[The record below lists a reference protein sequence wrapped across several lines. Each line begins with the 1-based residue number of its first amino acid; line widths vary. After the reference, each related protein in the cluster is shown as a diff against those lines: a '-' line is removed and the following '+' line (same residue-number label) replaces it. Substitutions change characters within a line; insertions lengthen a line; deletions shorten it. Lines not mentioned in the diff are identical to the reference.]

1 MVCLYFCL
9 FMNVCHI
16 NDRISTIVILHWRC
30 TLWLNRKRKKRKYPK
45 PWEPPTEWEV
55 PELDLDNVFSIKNAL
70 LTGSE
75 FIEKYALA
83 SGRKYLQ
90 EHPNSLPVKE
100 AYRLNDKYAQNL
112 RRVNPYRIKYD
123 TANII
128 DYRKYKYAKDNKD
141 IVTVAD
147 EYFQKHKDDPL
158 RCIAPYFSEIFS
170 MIITSHLTVKNEKDV
185 YTKASYESLSRL
197 IYPEFAAH
205 VHYSIGRDG
214 DEFGFNQEY
223 SVIATEYD
231 IMRSIKPNQFIPSLS
246 KGEYDYWRMVNLKVM
261 LECKAFEDPAMRK
274 IHGFKK
280 SVTEDVV
287 KNLNRFF
294 TYIVMTSLILDEEVA
309 REKKEKAAAKRK
321 KARGDAI
328 TNFTPEEELPH
339 SEFKIRVIGGEDGLR
354 IRHRANDENRPKK
367 PYVLKKQIWVRKSH
381 TRTLK
386 NGRVIHIKETVCKR
400 KGVDTEKAK
409 PADVINVLKVV

>member
-1 MVCLYFCL
+1 MAK
-9 FMNVCHI
+9 
-16 NDRISTIVILHWRC
+16 S
-30 TLWLNRKRKKRKYPK
+30 KKKKRKYPK

-55 PELDLDNVFSIKNAL
+55 PELDLDSVFSIKNAL

-75 FIEKYALA
+75 FIEKRALA

-90 EHPNSLPVKE
+90 ENPNSLTTKE
-100 AYRLNDKYAQNL
+100 AYRLNEKYAQNL

-128 DYRKYKYAKDNKD
+128 DYRKYKYAKENKD
-141 IVTVAD
+141 IATVAD

-158 RCIAPYFSEIFS
+158 RCIAPYFSEAIIYGLDSNNIFYYRMTEMGS
-170 MIITSHLTVKNEKDV
+170 DHIDFDIFCMIITSRITFKNEKDV
-185 YTKASYESLSRL
+185 YTKVSYESLSRL
-197 IYPEFAAH
+197 IYPEFATH
-205 VHYSIGRDG
+205 VHYIIGRDG

-223 SVIATEYD
+223 TVIATEYD
-231 IMRSIKPNQFIPSLS
+231 IMRAIKPNQFIPSLS
-246 KGEYDYWRMVNLKVM
+246 KGEYDYWRMVNLKTL
-261 LECKAFEDPAMRK
+261 LECKAFEDPTMRK

-280 SVTEDVV
+280 SVTEDIV

-354 IRHRANDENRPKK
+354 IRHRTNDENKPKK

-400 KGVDTEKAK
+400 KGVDAEKAK

>member
-1 MVCLYFCL
+1 MAK
-9 FMNVCHI
+9 
-16 NDRISTIVILHWRC
+16 S
-30 TLWLNRKRKKRKYPK
+30 KKKKKKYPK

-55 PELDLDNVFSIKNAL
+55 PELDLDSVFSIKNAL

-128 DYRKYKYAKDNKD
+128 DYRKYKYAKENKD
-141 IVTVAD
+141 IATVAE
-147 EYFQKHKDDPL
+147 EYFQKHMNDPL
-158 RCIAPYFSEIFS
+158 RCIAPYFSEAIIYGLDSNNIFYYRMTEMGS
-170 MIITSHLTVKNEKDV
+170 DHIDFDVFCMIITSHLTVKNEKDV

-261 LECKAFEDPAMRK
+261 LECKAFEDPTMRN

>member
-1 MVCLYFCL
+1 MGSDHIDFDVFC
-9 FMNVCHI
+9 
-16 NDRISTIVILHWRC
+16 
-30 TLWLNRKRKKRKYPK
+30 
-45 PWEPPTEWEV
+45 
-55 PELDLDNVFSIKNAL
+55 
-70 LTGSE
+70 
-75 FIEKYALA
+75 
-83 SGRKYLQ
+83 
-90 EHPNSLPVKE
+90 
-100 AYRLNDKYAQNL
+100 
-112 RRVNPYRIKYD
+112 
-123 TANII
+123 
-128 DYRKYKYAKDNKD
+128 
-141 IVTVAD
+141 
-147 EYFQKHKDDPL
+147 
-158 RCIAPYFSEIFS
+158 

-214 DEFGFNQEY
+214 GDEFGFNQEY
-223 SVIATEYD
+223 TVIATEYD

-246 KGEYDYWRMVNLKVM
+246 KGEYDYWRMVNLKTM
-261 LECKAFEDPAMRK
+261 LECKAFEDPTMRK

-400 KGVDTEKAK
+400 KGVDAEKAK
-409 PADVINVLKVV
+409 TADVINVLKVV

>member
-1 MVCLYFCL
+1 MAK
-9 FMNVCHI
+9 
-16 NDRISTIVILHWRC
+16 S
-30 TLWLNRKRKKRKYPK
+30 KKKKRKCPK
-45 PWEPPTEWEV
+45 LWEPPTEWEV
-55 PELDLDNVFSIKNAL
+55 PELDLDRVFSIENAL

-75 FIEKYALA
+75 FISKYALD

-90 EHPNSLPVKE
+90 EHPNSLPIKD
-100 AYRLNDKYAQNL
+100 AHRLNEKYAQNL

-128 DYRKYKYAKDNKD
+128 DYRKYKYAKENKD
-141 IVTVAD
+141 ISDVAE
-147 EYFQKHKDDPL
+147 EYFEKHKDDPL
-158 RCIAPYFSEIFS
+158 RCIAPYFSEALIYGLDSSNIFYYRMTEMGS
-170 MIITSHLTVKNEKDV
+170 DHIDFDVFCMIITSPSTVKDAKDV
-185 YTKASYESLSRL
+185 YTKASYESLPRL
-197 IYPEFAAH
+197 IHPEFGAH

-214 DEFGFNQEY
+214 DDFGFNQEY
-223 SVIATEYD
+223 TLIATEYD

-246 KGEYDYWRMVNLKVM
+246 KGEYDYWRMVNLKTM
-261 LECKAFEDPAMRK
+261 LECKAFEDPTMRK

-280 SVTEDVV
+280 SVTEDIV

-328 TNFTPEEELPH
+328 TSFTPEDELPH
-339 SEFKIRVIGGEDGLR
+339 SEFRVRVIGGENGLR
-354 IRHRANDENRPKK
+354 IRHRANDENRPKR

-386 NGRVIHIKETVCKR
+386 NGKVIHIKETVCKR
-400 KGVDTEKAK
+400 KGVDAEKAK

>member
-1 MVCLYFCL
+1 MAK
-9 FMNVCHI
+9 
-16 NDRISTIVILHWRC
+16 S
-30 TLWLNRKRKKRKYPK
+30 KKKKRKYPK

-55 PELDLDNVFSIKNAL
+55 PKLDLDEIFSIKNAL

-75 FIEKYALA
+75 FIEKYALV
-83 SGRKYLQ
+83 SGRAYLQ
-90 EHPNSLPVKE
+90 DNPNSLSTKD
-100 AYRLNDKYAQNL
+100 AYRLNEKYVQNL
-112 RRVNPYRIKYD
+112 RRINPYRIKYD

-128 DYRKYKYAKDNKD
+128 DYRKYKYVKDDKD
-141 IVTVAD
+141 IATVAE
-147 EYFQKHKDDPL
+147 EYFQKHKNDPL
-158 RCIAPYFSEIFS
+158 RCIAPYFSEAIIYGLDSNNIFYYRMTEMGS
-170 MIITSHLTVKNEKDV
+170 DHIDFDIFCMLINSLSAIKIEKDV

-197 IYPEFAAH
+197 IQPEFGAH
-205 VHYSIGRDG
+205 VHYSISRDG

-223 SVIATEYD
+223 TVIATEYD
-231 IMRSIKPNQFIPSLS
+231 IMSSIKPNQIIPSLS
-246 KGEYDYWRMVNLKVM
+246 KGEYDYWRMVNLKTM
-261 LECKAFEDPAMRK
+261 LECKAFEDPTLRK

-280 SVTEDVV
+280 SVTEDIV
-287 KNLNRFF
+287 KDLNRFF

-328 TNFTPEEELPH
+328 MNFTPEELPQ
-339 SEFKIRVIGGEDGLR
+339 SEFRVRVIGGENGLR

-367 PYVLKKQIWVRKSH
+367 SYVLKKQIWVRKSH

-400 KGVDTEKAK
+400 KGVDAEKAK
-409 PADVINVLKVV
+409 PADVINVLKVI

>member
-1 MVCLYFCL
+1 MAK
-9 FMNVCHI
+9 
-16 NDRISTIVILHWRC
+16 S
-30 TLWLNRKRKKRKYPK
+30 KKKKRKYPK

-55 PELDLDNVFSIKNAL
+55 PEIDLDSIFSIKNAL

-83 SGRKYLQ
+83 SGREYLQ
-90 EHPNSLPVKE
+90 EHPNSLHAKD

-112 RRVNPYRIKYD
+112 RRVNPYQIKYD

-158 RCIAPYFSEIFS
+158 RCIAPYFSEAIIYGLDSNNIFYYRMTEMGS
-170 MIITSHLTVKNEKDV
+170 DHIDFDIFCMIITSHLTVKNEKDV
-185 YTKASYESLSRL
+185 YVKASYESLSRL
-197 IYPEFAAH
+197 IYPEFGAH
-205 VHYSIGRDG
+205 VHYIIGRDG

-223 SVIATEYD
+223 TVIATEYD
-231 IMRSIKPNQFIPSLS
+231 IMRAIKPNQFIPSLS
-246 KGEYDYWRMVNLKVM
+246 KGEYDYWRMVNLKTM
-261 LECKAFEDPAMRK
+261 LECKAFEDPTMRK

-339 SEFKIRVIGGEDGLR
+339 SEFKVRVIGGEDGLR
-354 IRHRANDENRPKK
+354 IRHRTNDENKPKK
-367 PYVLKKQIWVRKSH
+367 PYVLKNQIWVRKSH

-386 NGRVIHIKETVCKR
+386 NGRVIHIKETVCNR
-400 KGVDTEKAK
+400 KGVDAEKAK

>member
-1 MVCLYFCL
+1 MAK
-9 FMNVCHI
+9 
-16 NDRISTIVILHWRC
+16 S
-30 TLWLNRKRKKRKYPK
+30 KKKKRKYPK
-45 PWEPPTEWEV
+45 LWEPPAEWEV
-55 PELDLDNVFSIKNAL
+55 PELDLDKVFSIENAL

-75 FIEKYALA
+75 FIEKYALV
-83 SGRKYLQ
+83 SGRKYLH
-90 EHPNSLPVKE
+90 EHPNSLPIKD
-100 AYRLNDKYAQNL
+100 AYHLNEKYAQNL
-112 RRVNPYRIKYD
+112 RRVNPYQIKYD

-128 DYRKYKYAKDNKD
+128 DYRKYKYAKENKD
-141 IVTVAD
+141 IATVAD

-158 RCIAPYFSEIFS
+158 KCITPYFSEAFIYGLDSNNIFYYR
-170 MIITSHLTVKNEKDV
+170 ITEMGSDHIDFDVFCMVLTSPSTIKTEKDV
-185 YTKASYESLSRL
+185 YTKASYESLPRL
-197 IYPEFAAH
+197 IHPEFGAH
-205 VHYSIGRDG
+205 LHYSIGRDG
-214 DEFGFNQEY
+214 DNFGFNQEY
-223 SVIATEYD
+223 TMFATEYD

-246 KGEYDYWRMVNLKVM
+246 KDEYDYWRMVNLKTL
-261 LECKAFEDPAMRK
+261 LECKAFEDSTMRK

-280 SVTEDVV
+280 SVTEDIV

-328 TNFTPEEELPH
+328 TSFTPEEELPH
-339 SEFKIRVIGGEDGLR
+339 SEFRVRVIGGENGLR
-354 IRHRANDENRPKK
+354 IRHRTNDENKPKK

-386 NGRVIHIKETVCKR
+386 NGRVVHVKETVCKR

-409 PADVINVLKVV
+409 PADVINVLKLV

>member
-1 MVCLYFCL
+1 MAK
-9 FMNVCHI
+9 
-16 NDRISTIVILHWRC
+16 S
-30 TLWLNRKRKKRKYPK
+30 KKKKRKYPK

-55 PELDLDNVFSIKNAL
+55 PELDMDKVFSIENAL

-90 EHPNSLPVKE
+90 EHPNSLPIKD
-100 AYRLNDKYAQNL
+100 AYRLNEKYAQNL

-141 IVTVAD
+141 IATVAD

-158 RCIAPYFSEIFS
+158 RCIAPYFSEAIIYGLDSNNIFYYRMTEMGS
-170 MIITSHLTVKNEKDV
+170 DHIDFDVFCMVLTSPLIVKTDKDA
-185 YTKASYESLSRL
+185 YTKASYESLPRL
-197 IYPEFAAH
+197 IHPEFGAH

-214 DEFGFNQEY
+214 DDFGFNQEY
-223 SVIATEYD
+223 TLIATEYD
-231 IMRSIKPNQFIPSLS
+231 IMRSVKPNQFIPSLS
-246 KGEYDYWRMVNLKVM
+246 KDEYDYWRMINLKTL
-261 LECKAFEDPAMRK
+261 LECKAFEDPTMRR
-274 IHGFKK
+274 IRGFKK

-328 TNFTPEEELPH
+328 TNFTPEELPH

-386 NGRVIHIKETVCKR
+386 NGRVIHIKEAVCKR

-409 PADVINVLKVV
+409 PADVINVLKIV

>member
-1 MVCLYFCL
+1 MAK
-9 FMNVCHI
+9 
-16 NDRISTIVILHWRC
+16 S
-30 TLWLNRKRKKRKYPK
+30 KKKKRKSPK
-45 PWEPPTEWEV
+45 LWEPPAEWEV
-55 PELDLDNVFSIKNAL
+55 PELDLNKVFSIENAL

-75 FIEKYALA
+75 FIEKYALV

-90 EHPNSLPVKE
+90 EHMNSLPIKD
-100 AYRLNDKYAQNL
+100 AYRLNEKYAQNL
-112 RRVNPYRIKYD
+112 RRVNPYQIKYD
-123 TANII
+123 IANII

-141 IVTVAD
+141 ISDAAE
-147 EYFQKHKDDPL
+147 EYFEKHKNDPL
-158 RCIAPYFSEIFS
+158 RCIAPYFSEAFIYGLDSSNIFYYRMTEMGS
-170 MIITSHLTVKNEKDV
+170 DHIDFDIFCMIITSPSAVKNAKDV

-197 IYPEFAAH
+197 IQPEFGAH

-223 SVIATEYD
+223 TLIATEYD
-231 IMRSIKPNQFIPSLS
+231 VMSAIKPNQFIPSLS
-246 KGEYDYWRMVNLKVM
+246 KGEYDYWRMVNLKTM
-261 LECKAFEDPAMRK
+261 LECKAFEDPTMRK

-280 SVTEDVV
+280 SVTEDIV
-287 KNLNRFF
+287 KDLNRFF

-309 REKKEKAAAKRK
+309 REKREKAAAKRK
-321 KARGDAI
+321 NVRGDAI
-328 TNFTPEEELPH
+328 TDFTSEELPH
-339 SEFKIRVIGGEDGLR
+339 SEFRVRVIGDEDGLR

-386 NGRVIHIKETVCKR
+386 NGKVIHIKETVCKR
-400 KGVDTEKAK
+400 KGVDAEKAK

>member
-1 MVCLYFCL
+1 MAK
-9 FMNVCHI
+9 
-16 NDRISTIVILHWRC
+16 S
-30 TLWLNRKRKKRKYPK
+30 KKKKRKYPK

-55 PELDLDNVFSIKNAL
+55 PELDLDEIFSIKNAL

-75 FIEKYALA
+75 FIEKYALV
-83 SGRKYLQ
+83 SGRAYLQ
-90 EHPNSLPVKE
+90 DNPNSLSTKD
-100 AYRLNDKYAQNL
+100 AYRLNEKYVQNL
-112 RRVNPYRIKYD
+112 RRLNPYQIKYD

-128 DYRKYKYAKDNKD
+128 DYRKYKYVKDNKD
-141 IVTVAD
+141 IATVAE
-147 EYFQKHKDDPL
+147 EYFQKHKNDPL
-158 RCIAPYFSEIFS
+158 RCIAPYFSEAIIYGLDSNNIFYYRMTEMGS
-170 MIITSHLTVKNEKDV
+170 DHIDFDIFCMLINSLSAVKIEKDV
-185 YTKASYESLSRL
+185 YTKTSYESLSRL
-197 IYPEFAAH
+197 IQPEFGAH
-205 VHYSIGRDG
+205 VHYSISRDG

-223 SVIATEYD
+223 TVIATEYD
-231 IMRSIKPNQFIPSLS
+231 IMSSIKPNQIIPSLS
-246 KGEYDYWRMVNLKVM
+246 KGEYDYWRMVNLKTM
-261 LECKAFEDPAMRK
+261 LECKAFEDPTLRK

-280 SVTEDVV
+280 SVTEDIV
-287 KNLNRFF
+287 KDLNRFF

-328 TNFTPEEELPH
+328 MNFTPEELSQ
-339 SEFKIRVIGGEDGLR
+339 SEFKVRVIGGEDGLR
-354 IRHRANDENRPKK
+354 IRHRTNDENRPKK

-400 KGVDTEKAK
+400 KGVDTEKTK

>member
-1 MVCLYFCL
+1 MAK
-9 FMNVCHI
+9 
-16 NDRISTIVILHWRC
+16 S
-30 TLWLNRKRKKRKYPK
+30 KKKKRKYPK

-55 PELDLDNVFSIKNAL
+55 PELDLDSVFSIKNAL

-128 DYRKYKYAKDNKD
+128 DYRKYKYAKENKD
-141 IVTVAD
+141 IATVAE
-147 EYFQKHKDDPL
+147 EYFQKHMNDPL
-158 RCIAPYFSEIFS
+158 RCIAPYFSEAIIYGLDSNNIFYYRMTEMGS
-170 MIITSHLTVKNEKDV
+170 DHIDFDVFCMIITSHLTVKNEKDV

-261 LECKAFEDPAMRK
+261 LECKAFEDPTMRK

>member
-1 MVCLYFCL
+1 MAK
-9 FMNVCHI
+9 
-16 NDRISTIVILHWRC
+16 S
-30 TLWLNRKRKKRKYPK
+30 KKKKRKYPK

-55 PELDLDNVFSIKNAL
+55 PELDLDEIFSIKNAL

-75 FIEKYALA
+75 FIEKYALV
-83 SGRKYLQ
+83 SGRAYLQ
-90 EHPNSLPVKE
+90 DNPNSLSTKD
-100 AYRLNDKYAQNL
+100 AYRLNEKYVQNL
-112 RRVNPYRIKYD
+112 RRLNPYQIKYD

-128 DYRKYKYAKDNKD
+128 DYRKYKYVKGNKD
-141 IVTVAD
+141 IATVAE
-147 EYFQKHKDDPL
+147 EYFQKHKNDPL
-158 RCIAPYFSEIFS
+158 RCIAPYFSEAIIYGLDSNNIFYYRMTEMGS
-170 MIITSHLTVKNEKDV
+170 DHIDFDIFCMLINSLSAVKTEKDV

-197 IYPEFAAH
+197 IQPEFGAH
-205 VHYSIGRDG
+205 VHYSISRDG

-223 SVIATEYD
+223 TVIATEYD
-231 IMRSIKPNQFIPSLS
+231 IMSSIKPNQIIPSLS
-246 KGEYDYWRMVNLKVM
+246 KGEYDYWRMVNLKTM
-261 LECKAFEDPAMRK
+261 LECKAFEDPTLRK

-280 SVTEDVV
+280 SVTEDIV
-287 KNLNRFF
+287 KDLNRFF

-309 REKKEKAAAKRK
+309 REKKEKAATKRK

-328 TNFTPEEELPH
+328 TNFTPEELPQ
-339 SEFKIRVIGGEDGLR
+339 SEFRVRVIGGENGLR

-367 PYVLKKQIWVRKSH
+367 SYVLKKQIWVRKSH

-400 KGVDTEKAK
+400 KGVDAEKAK

>member
-1 MVCLYFCL
+1 MAK
-9 FMNVCHI
+9 
-16 NDRISTIVILHWRC
+16 S
-30 TLWLNRKRKKRKYPK
+30 KKKKRKYPK

-55 PELDLDNVFSIKNAL
+55 PEIDLDSIFSIKNAL

-83 SGRKYLQ
+83 SGRKYLK
-90 EHPNSLPVKE
+90 EHPNSLPVKD

-112 RRVNPYRIKYD
+112 RRVNPYQIKYD

-158 RCIAPYFSEIFS
+158 RCIAPYFSEAIIYGLDSNNIFYYRMTEMGS
-170 MIITSHLTVKNEKDV
+170 DHIDFDVFCMLINSLSAVKTEKDV
-185 YTKASYESLSRL
+185 YTKASYESLPRL
-197 IYPEFAAH
+197 IHPEFGAH
-205 VHYSIGRDG
+205 IHYSIGRDG
-214 DEFGFNQEY
+214 DDFGFNQEY
-223 SVIATEYD
+223 TLIATEFD

-246 KGEYDYWRMVNLKVM
+246 KDEYDYWRMINLKTL
-261 LECKAFEDPAMRK
+261 LECKAFEDPTMRR

-280 SVTEDVV
+280 SVTEDIV

-354 IRHRANDENRPKK
+354 IRHRTNDENRPKK

>member
-1 MVCLYFCL
+1 MAK
-9 FMNVCHI
+9 
-16 NDRISTIVILHWRC
+16 S
-30 TLWLNRKRKKRKYPK
+30 KKKKRKYPK

-55 PELDLDNVFSIKNAL
+55 PEIDLDSIFSIKNAL

-83 SGRKYLQ
+83 SGRKYLK
-90 EHPNSLPVKE
+90 EHPNSLPVKD

-141 IVTVAD
+141 IATVAD

-158 RCIAPYFSEIFS
+158 RCIAPYFSEAIIYGLDSNNIFYYRMTEMGS
-170 MIITSHLTVKNEKDV
+170 DHIDFDIFCMIITSHLTVKNEKDV
-185 YTKASYESLSRL
+185 YIKASYESLSRL
-197 IYPEFAAH
+197 IYPEFGAH
-205 VHYSIGRDG
+205 VHYIIGRDG

-223 SVIATEYD
+223 TVIATEYD

-246 KGEYDYWRMVNLKVM
+246 KGEYDYWRMVNLKTM
-261 LECKAFEDPAMRK
+261 LECKAFEDPTMRK

-400 KGVDTEKAK
+400 KGVDAEKAK

>member
-1 MVCLYFCL
+1 MAK
-9 FMNVCHI
+9 
-16 NDRISTIVILHWRC
+16 S
-30 TLWLNRKRKKRKYPK
+30 KKKKKKYPK

-55 PELDLDNVFSIKNAL
+55 PEIDLDSIFSIKNAL

-83 SGRKYLQ
+83 SGREYLQ
-90 EHPNSLPVKE
+90 EHPNSLHAKD

-112 RRVNPYRIKYD
+112 RRVNPYQIKYD

-128 DYRKYKYAKDNKD
+128 DYRKYKYARDNKD

-158 RCIAPYFSEIFS
+158 RCIAPYFSEAIIYGLDSNNIFYYRMTEMGS
-170 MIITSHLTVKNEKDV
+170 DHIDFDVFCMIITSHLTVKNEKDV
-185 YTKASYESLSRL
+185 YVKASYESLSRL
-197 IYPEFAAH
+197 IYPEFGAH
-205 VHYSIGRDG
+205 VHYIIGRDG

-223 SVIATEYD
+223 TVIATEYD
-231 IMRSIKPNQFIPSLS
+231 IMRAIKPNQFIPSLS
-246 KGEYDYWRMVNLKVM
+246 KGEYDYWRMVNLKTM
-261 LECKAFEDPAMRK
+261 LECKAFEDPTMRK

-339 SEFKIRVIGGEDGLR
+339 SEFKVRVIGGEDGLR
-354 IRHRANDENRPKK
+354 IRHRTNDENKPKK

-400 KGVDTEKAK
+400 KGVDAEKAK

>member
-1 MVCLYFCL
+1 MAK
-9 FMNVCHI
+9 
-16 NDRISTIVILHWRC
+16 S
-30 TLWLNRKRKKRKYPK
+30 KKKKRKYPK

-55 PELDLDNVFSIKNAL
+55 PEIDLDSIFSIKNAL

-83 SGRKYLQ
+83 SGREYLQ
-90 EHPNSLPVKE
+90 EHPNSLCAKD

-112 RRVNPYRIKYD
+112 RRVNPYQIKYD

-158 RCIAPYFSEIFS
+158 RCIAPYFSEAIIYGLDSNNIFYYRMTEMGSDHIDFDIFS

-261 LECKAFEDPAMRK
+261 LECKAFEDPTMRK

-386 NGRVIHIKETVCKR
+386 NGRVINIKETVCKR

>member
-1 MVCLYFCL
+1 MAK
-9 FMNVCHI
+9 
-16 NDRISTIVILHWRC
+16 S
-30 TLWLNRKRKKRKYPK
+30 KKKKKKYPK
-45 PWEPPTEWEV
+45 PWEPPMEWEV
-55 PELDLDNVFSIKNAL
+55 PELDLDRVFSIKNAL

-75 FIEKYALA
+75 FVEKCALD
-83 SGRKYLQ
+83 SGRRYLQ
-90 EHPNSLPVKE
+90 EHPNSLPTKD
-100 AYRLNDKYAQNL
+100 AYRLNEKYAQNL
-112 RRVNPYRIKYD
+112 RRINPYRIKYD
-123 TANII
+123 TANIV
-128 DYRKYKYAKDNKD
+128 DYRKYKYVNENKD
-141 IVTVAD
+141 IATVAED
-147 EYFQKHKDDPL
+147 YFQKHKDDPL
-158 RCIAPYFSEIFS
+158 RCIAPYFSEAIIYGLDSNNIFYYRMTEMGS
-170 MIITSHLTVKNEKDV
+170 DHIDFDVFCMIITSHLTVKNEKGV

-205 VHYSIGRDG
+205 VHYSIGGDG
-214 DEFGFNQEY
+214 DEFGFNQEFT
-223 SVIATEYD
+223 VIATEYD

-246 KGEYDYWRMVNLKVM
+246 KGEYDYWRMVNLKTM
-261 LECKAFEDPAMRK
+261 LECKAFEDPSTRK

-280 SVTEDVV
+280 SVTEDLA

-294 TYIVMTSLILDEEVA
+294 TYLVMTSLILDEEVA

-321 KARGDAI
+321 KTRGDAI

-354 IRHRANDENRPKK
+354 IRHRTNDENKPKK

-400 KGVDTEKAK
+400 KGVDAEKAK

>member
-1 MVCLYFCL
+1 MAK
-9 FMNVCHI
+9 
-16 NDRISTIVILHWRC
+16 S
-30 TLWLNRKRKKRKYPK
+30 KKKKKKYPK

-83 SGRKYLQ
+83 SGRKYLK

-112 RRVNPYRIKYD
+112 RRVNPYQIKYD

-158 RCIAPYFSEIFS
+158 RCIAPYFSEAIIYGLDSNNIFYYRMTEMGSDHIDFDIFS

-261 LECKAFEDPAMRK
+261 LECKAFEDPTMRK

-354 IRHRANDENRPKK
+354 IRHRTNDENKPKK

-400 KGVDTEKAK
+400 KGVDAEKAK